1 MAETDLLEGLL
12 ELFQKNV
19 ENVDFRRAYDP
30 GWGTRLLVRPVVCGQ
45 VAAQRLVFSIF
56 APEESQREQVL
67 SALWS
72 LLREQCPGCGE
83 LTRETGR
90 TDNLTRQRCA
100 VLRALFSG
108 EEGLSLQGREIL
120 LGGKAYRAAG
130 VSVSLSLSG
139 EELVSV
145 GEEEPF
151 ALRDPGV
158 QYQVELEGLQNA
170 SGLERMAVFTAQIG
184 KARYTGCRWKRL
196 ELTAGKAVFL
206 ATNREEMEET
216 P

>member
-1 MAETDLLEGLL
+1 M
-12 ELFQKNV
+12 
-19 ENVDFRRAYDP
+19 
-30 GWGTRLLVRPVVCGQ
+30 
-45 VAAQRLVFSIF
+45 
-56 APEESQREQVL
+56 
-67 SALWS
+67 
-72 LLREQCPGCGE
+72 
-83 LTRETGR
+83 
-90 TDNLTRQRCA
+90 
-100 VLRALFSG
+100 
-108 EEGLSLQGREIL
+108 
-120 LGGKAYRAAG
+120 
-130 VSVSLSLSG
+130 SLSLSG

-206 ATNREEMEET
+206 AANREEMEET